1 MEPLNRRYE
10 KNRISTMCF
19 GLLILMAAT
28 VLADVVFMM
37 LVTFLIPELDGN
49 ASASAWLGAAAQYLA
64 GFPLCMIVISMVPK
78 DRMEKSGLGFS
89 GWGTAF
95 LASCSMLFFGNI
107 LGYEVN
113 NLLGLL
119 LGRTPANTLTEA
131 LTEGSVLCTVLTSV
145 ILAPVLEELVF
156 RKMLIDR
163 LNRLG
168 DRPAILLSAILFA
181 LFHGNLYQLFYAF
194 GVGLVFG
201 YVYVRTGRIRY
212 TISIHMLVNCLFG
225 VVPAVLLTNANPV
238 LDVVFTIVELV
249 LAVLGIVFLIRSAG
263 HIRLLR
269 GWVALPHFRWGSLAF
284 LNAGMLALLAGCAAM
299 FAVNF
304 IVL

>member
-1 MEPLNRRYE
+1 MDKVSCMEMCYNR
-10 KNRISTMCF
+10 
-19 GLLILMAAT
+19 L
-28 VLADVVFMM
+28 
-37 LVTFLIPELDGN
+37 
-49 ASASAWLGAAAQYLA
+49 W
-64 GFPLCMIVISMVPK
+64 
-78 DRMEKSGLGFS
+78 
-89 GWGTAF
+89 
-95 LASCSMLFFGNI
+95 
-107 LGYEVN
+107 
-113 NLLGLL
+113 
-119 LGRTPANTLTEA
+119 
-131 LTEGSVLCTVLTSV
+131 
-145 ILAPVLEELVF
+145 
-156 RKMLIDR
+156 KMLIDR

-168 DRPAILLSAILFA
+168 DRPAILLSAFLFA

-225 VVPAVLLTNANPV
+225 VLPAVLLTNANPV

-284 LNAGMLALLAGCAAM
+284 LNAGMLALLAGCAVM